1 MYGRELNFLIEG
13 TLKYLLSQLP
23 LHNFLSGHTTSFL
36 SFLLFGRCS
45 LLEPGPVGTALVGN
59 MEAWHKKYDKPTADE
74 ESSKLL
80 QAFIE
85 KIWPVA
91 EREMQDVKEVAEIVK
106 TIILSEKPN
115 LRYQTNE
122 KWNPEEI
129 KAKLADPTGNV
140 MVELMTKKYFNKK

>member
-1 MYGRELNFLIEG
+1 M
-13 TLKYLLSQLP
+13 K
-23 LHNFLSGHTTSFL
+23 
-36 SFLLFGRCS
+36 
-45 LLEPGPVGTALVGN
+45 
-59 MEAWHKKYDKPTADE
+59 AWHEKYDKPTADE

-91 EREMQDVKEVAEIVK
+91 EQEMQDVKEVAEIVR

-122 KWNPEEI
+122 NWNPEEI
-129 KAKLADPTGNV
+129 KAKLVDPTGNV
-140 MVELMTKKYFNKK
+140 MVDLMRKKYFDKE

>member
-1 MYGRELNFLIEG
+1 
-13 TLKYLLSQLP
+13 
-23 LHNFLSGHTTSFL
+23 
-36 SFLLFGRCS
+36 
-45 LLEPGPVGTALVGN
+45 
-59 MEAWHKKYDKPTADE
+59 MEAWHRKYDKPTADE
-74 ESSKLL
+74 ESSELL